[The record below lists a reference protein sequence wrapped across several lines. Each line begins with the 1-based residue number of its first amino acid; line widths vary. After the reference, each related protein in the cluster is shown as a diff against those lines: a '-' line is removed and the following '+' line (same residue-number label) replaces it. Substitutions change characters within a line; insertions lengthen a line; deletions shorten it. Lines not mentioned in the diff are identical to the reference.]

1 MTPPAADHG
10 ARDLVGSKPQGR
22 DRRPPRRTWLERSTA
37 GLVVVLCL
45 FPFAYLGFLSI
56 VGTWSFP
63 DLWPAGFRFD
73 RWGALLAGGSGLGQS
88 LLLSVAVSGL
98 VAVLATSFGFVA
110 GRAVSYHRHRAPL
123 LFLAY
128 LPFAL
133 SPVILGACLLFF
145 FIKLGLVATLAGVVL
160 AHSILAFAWSVVF
173 WSSFWNAETLAMEHL
188 VALLGGTSI
197 DLVRRVLLPL
207 SREPLLICL
216 FQTFLVSWFQYGLT
230 VLVGAGKV
238 QTLPLKVY
246 DYLGEAN
253 VGFAAVAGLL
263 LVVPPLLLLALNRHA
278 LRRLVEAGR

>member
-1 MTPPAADHG
+1 MTPPDADRPTAVPVSSKSA
-10 ARDLVGSKPQGR
+10 ARD
-22 DRRPPRRTWLERSTA
+22 RPPPRPRRWEWAAANLTVA
-37 GLVVVLCL
+37 LCV
-45 FPFAYLGFLSI
+45 FPFAYLGLLS
-56 VGTWSFP
+56 VAGTWPFP
-63 DLWPAGFRFD
+63 DLWPASFRFD
-73 RWGALLAGGSGLGQS
+73 RWSALVAGGSGLGQS

-110 GRAVSYHRHRAPL
+110 GRAVSYHRRRARL

-145 FIKLGLVATLAGVVL
+145 FIKLGLVATLSGAVL
-160 AHSILAFAWSVVF
+160 AHSIFAFAWSVVF

-188 VALLGGTSI
+188 VALLGGTPV

-207 SREPLLICL
+207 SQGPLLICL
-216 FQTFLVSWFQYGLT
+216 LQTFLVSWFQYGLT

-263 LVVPPLLLLALNRHA
+263 LVVPPLLLLALHRHA
-278 LRRLVEAGR
+278 LRRVVEAGR